1 MTDMLRR
8 IWHIATKELIH
19 LRRDILLVS
28 FIVLGPVS
36 ELVLIAW
43 ATSAHIEHL
52 PTAIV
57 DQDRTE
63 ASRALV
69 RALENTETFQADY
82 HAANQ
87 EELSALIDAGTVST
101 GLLIP
106 SGFAAGLAVPGSD
119 PPQVQIILDGS
130 DPTAARAAEMS
141 ALGVINSFSQQA
153 ALKNWGGVAGEMGEV
168 IRTDVRVWFNEEL
181 SEASYTVPS
190 EMGFMLEMVAM
201 MVAAISIARER
212 ELGTF
217 EQLMVTPIRAW
228 ELIIGKAIPA
238 VVISYFDFL
247 LMLGITIFIF
257 GVPMKGSLLLLLVL
271 ALFYIFVELGWGL
284 LISGFSR
291 TQLQALLLV
300 MILAMVAMV
309 FSGYAFPVDTM
320 PPLMQIVANLVPIKH
335 WLLIMRDIMLKG
347 AGINVFWRELVALA
361 VLGVVIN
368 SVTLTVLRKRLD

>member
-1 MTDMLRR
+1 MFRR
-8 IWHIATKELIH
+8 VWHLVTKELIH

-36 ELVLIAW
+36 ELTLIAW
-43 ATSAHIEHL
+43 STSADIEHL

-63 ASRALV
+63 ASRALAL
-69 RALENTETFQADY
+69 ALENSETFD
-82 HAANQ
+82 ANYYPAN
-87 EELSALIDAGTVST
+87 ERELRALVDAGTVVS
-101 GLLIP
+101 GVLIP
-106 SGFAAGLAVPGSD
+106 SGFAEGLAVPGSQA
-119 PPQVQIILDGS
+119 PQVQVILDGS

-141 ALGVINSFSQQA
+141 ALGVISSFGQERALQA
-153 ALKNWGGVAGEMGEV
+153 WGNIAGVMGEV

-181 SEASYTVPS
+181 SEANYTVPS
-190 EMGFMLEMVAM
+190 EMGFMLEMVAL

-217 EQLMVTPIRAW
+217 EQLMVTPVRTW

-238 VVISYFDFL
+238 VVISYIDFL

-257 GVPMKGSLLLLLVL
+257 GVPMKGSLALLLVL

-300 MILAMVAMV
+300 MVVAMVGMV

-320 PPLMQIVANLVPIKH
+320 PPLMQMVANLVPIKH

-347 AGINVFWRELVALA
+347 AGINTFWKELVALA
-361 VLGVVIN
+361 ILGVVIN
-368 SVTLTVLRKRLD
+368 AVTLTILRKRLD

>member
-1 MTDMLRR
+1 MFRR
-8 IWHIATKELIH
+8 VWHLVTKELIH

-36 ELVLIAW
+36 ELTLIAW
-43 ATSAHIEHL
+43 STSADIEHL

-63 ASRALV
+63 ASRALAL
-69 RALENTETFQADY
+69 ALENSETFD
-82 HAANQ
+82 ANYYPAN
-87 EELSALIDAGTVST
+87 ERELRALVDAGTVVS
-101 GLLIP
+101 GVLIP
-106 SGFAAGLAVPGSD
+106 SGFAEGLAVPGSQA
-119 PPQVQIILDGS
+119 PQVQVILDGS

-141 ALGVINSFSQQA
+141 ASGVISSFGQERALQA
-153 ALKNWGGVAGEMGEV
+153 WGNIAGVMGEV

-181 SEASYTVPS
+181 SEANYTVPS
-190 EMGFMLEMVAM
+190 EMGFMLEMVAL

-217 EQLMVTPIRAW
+217 EQLMVTPVRTW

-238 VVISYFDFL
+238 VVISYIDFL

-257 GVPMKGSLLLLLVL
+257 GVPMKGSLALLLVL

-300 MILAMVAMV
+300 MVVAMVGMV

-320 PPLMQIVANLVPIKH
+320 PPLMQMVANLVPIKH

-347 AGINVFWRELVALA
+347 AGINTFWKELVALA
-361 VLGVVIN
+361 ILGVVIN
-368 SVTLTVLRKRLD
+368 AVTLTILRKRLD

>member
-1 MTDMLRR
+1 MFRR
-8 IWHIATKELIH
+8 IWHLATKELIH

-28 FIVLGPVS
+28 FLVLGPVS
-36 ELVLIAW
+36 ELVFIAW
-43 ATSAHIEHL
+43 STSAPIEHL

-69 RALENTETFQADY
+69 VALENSETFDAKY
-82 HAANQ
+82 YPSS
-87 EELSALIDAGTVST
+87 ESELSALLDAGSVSA
-101 GLLIP
+101 GVLIP
-106 SGFAAGLAVPGSD
+106 TGFAEGLSMPGSD
-119 PPQVQIILDGS
+119 PPQVQVILDGS
-130 DPTAARAAEMS
+130 DPAAARAAEMT
-141 ALGVINSFSQQA
+141 AQGVIESYAQERVLQT
-153 ALKNWGGVAGEMGEV
+153 WGHVAGQTGEV

-181 SEASYTVPS
+181 SQANYTVPS
-190 EMGFMLEMVAM
+190 EMGFMLSMVAL

-217 EQLMVTPIRAW
+217 EQLMVTPIRSW

-247 LMLGITIFIF
+247 LMLGITVFIF
-257 GVPMKGSLLLLLVL
+257 GVPMKGSLPLLLVL
-271 ALFYIFVELGWGL
+271 ALLYIFVELGWGL
-284 LISGFSR
+284 LISGFCH

-300 MILAMVAMV
+300 MVVAMVGMV

-320 PPLMQIVANLVPIKH
+320 PPLMQMLANLVPIKH

-347 AGINVFWRELVALA
+347 AGITVFWKELVALA
-361 VLGVVIN
+361 ALGVIIN
-368 SVTLTVLRKRLD
+368 GVTLTVLRKRLD